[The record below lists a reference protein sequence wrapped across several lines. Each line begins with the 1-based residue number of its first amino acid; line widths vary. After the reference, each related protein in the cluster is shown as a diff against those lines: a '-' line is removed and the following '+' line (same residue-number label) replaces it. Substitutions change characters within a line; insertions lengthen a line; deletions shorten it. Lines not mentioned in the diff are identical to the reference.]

1 LINFYK
7 KLEKEM
13 IPVLNNWHKRYTE
26 LTNFIT
32 KHSEIKIEVGSVY
45 LPDSIRPEF
54 YRFFDAVR
62 TSFIEERFPIL
73 LNEAK
78 ALSQNYLKAE
88 KQTTAL
94 LKLDDVS
101 MEARLSRFLNSPIDQ
116 LIRILFTPLFD
127 LLKGKVDV
135 GIFEQTA
142 SRNIKVSFGHLYQS
156 GYEKWVSVSLLNL
169 LKADRLFQITPRE
182 FTSESEKA
190 RMGLALPTE
199 GNPPPEGSRHLSFKH
214 NQDAVFIVPD
224 FIVHSAKVNRY
235 VALRSQMGKPYATAS
250 NTSEK
255 REWLHPDSKSIL
267 DPGITFVYVADN
279 PEEISLVADA
289 SKICK
294 PDFIIE
300 CREQKGWYEQEGLER
315 VKLHHDSL
323 KPRLGTY
330 MVSMELVPDQ
340 KPEKQK
346 VDIHILSV
354 GFDSS
359 KLAPIVN
366 SINND
371 N

>member
-1 LINFYK
+1 
-7 KLEKEM
+7 M
-13 IPVLNNWHKRYTE
+13 LNNWHKRYTE

-32 KHSEIKIEVGSVY
+32 KHSEIEIEVGSVH
-45 LPDSIRPEF
+45 LPDSSRPEF

-62 TSFIEERFPIL
+62 TSFIEERLPNL
-73 LNEAK
+73 LNEATT
-78 ALSQNYLKAE
+78 LSQNYLKAE
-88 KQTTAL
+88 KQATAL
-94 LKLDDVS
+94 LGLDDVS
-101 MEARLSRFLNSPIDQ
+101 MVANLSRFLNDPIDQ

-142 SRNIKVSFGHLYQS
+142 SRNIKVSFGHLYQL
-156 GYEKWVSVSLLNL
+156 GYEKWVSVSLVNL

-182 FTSESEKA
+182 FHSESEKA
-190 RMGLALPTE
+190 RMGLALPME
-199 GNPPPEGSRHLSFKH
+199 ENPPPEESRHLSFK
-214 NQDAVFIVPD
+214 QDQGAVFIVPD

-235 VALRSQMGKPYATAS
+235 VALRSQMGKPYAIAS
-250 NTSEK
+250 ITSEK
-255 REWLHPDSKSIL
+255 REWLNPDSKSIV

-279 PEEISLVADA
+279 PDEISLVADA
-289 SKICK
+289 GKICR

-330 MVSMELVPDQ
+330 MVSMEPVPDQ
-340 KPEKQK
+340 EPEKQGM
-346 VDIHILSV
+346 DIHILSV

-371 N
+371 NQEDNQ